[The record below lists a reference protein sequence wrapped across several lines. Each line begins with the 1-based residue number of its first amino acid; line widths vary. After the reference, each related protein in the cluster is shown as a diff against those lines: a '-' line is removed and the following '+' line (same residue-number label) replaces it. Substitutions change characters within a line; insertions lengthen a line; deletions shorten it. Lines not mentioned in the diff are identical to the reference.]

1 MERGESMARE
11 PFNTTIER
19 KLQDEFTD
27 WAKRNGVKKNDVIEV
42 IMKAILNGD
51 IVVKPSFTLTVKKNT
66 IGNLAKG
73 TDDE

>member
-1 MERGESMARE
+1 MARE

-19 KLQDEFTD
+19 KLQDEFTE

>member
-1 MERGESMARE
+1 MARE

-42 IMKAILNGD
+42 IMKAILNSD

>member
-1 MERGESMARE
+1 MARE

-19 KLQDEFTD
+19 KLQDEFTE

-51 IVVKPSFTLTVKKNT
+51 IVVKPSFR
-66 IGNLAKG
+66 
-73 TDDE
+73 